1 MKRMTLLLVGL
12 AIAVLA
18 TLSLSA
24 NEPPKPA
31 NPDGKFASTT
41 PKTDA
46 AGLVWYPYPD
56 ALKRSKKEGKHLM
69 IHFTATWCGW
79 CKKME
84 KETYTD
90 SSVTKLLAK
99 DFILAK
105 VWGDQ
110 DSLFDIDGYQISE
123 RELGQT
129 QFGVRSFPTLGFI
142 SPEGQNLGAVP
153 GYRAAG
159 DLQKI
164 LEFVRDRKYDTTRTK
179 AQQPADSAR
188 K

>member
-1 MKRMTLLLVGL
+1 MKRLTLLIGAV
-12 AIAVLA
+12 AVLA
-18 TLSLSA
+18 LALSLSA
-24 NEPPKPA
+24 NEPVKPA
-31 NPDGKFASTT
+31 KQDGTFASTT

-56 ALKRSKKEGKHLM
+56 ALKKSKKEGKHLM
-69 IHFTATWCGW
+69 VHFTATWCGW

-99 DFILAK
+99 DFVLSK

-123 RELGQT
+123 SKLGQT
-129 QFGVRSFPTLGFI
+129 QFGVRSFPTLGFV
-142 SPEGQNLGAVP
+142 SPEGTNLGALP
-153 GYRAAG
+153 GYRAAA
-159 DLQKI
+159 DLKKL
-164 LEFVRDRKYDTTRTK
+164 LEFVRDRKYDTTRTQ
-179 AQQPADSAR
+179 AQPPSGTDN